1 MGHPQSRRKRHTL
14 ESECQGSSLHCRAQ
28 CTSGPRMPKI
38 LVQGALPRCTPI
50 GRASAS
56 VTFLG
61 RALDAAPQFCGFLEW
76 EWDYWWMRLASW
88 VGTKKE
94 ISRKHIIQV
103 GFTQL
108 CGLGRF
114 PEYPARCKA
123 SGRHDARMCL
133 MASRVV
139 RERTRRT
146 PQRLSLTP
154 INQCVTSLPS
164 LPPAWPQAIGHLP
177 IFLMDTFF
185 LCQ

>member
-1 MGHPQSRRKRHTL
+1 
-14 ESECQGSSLHCRAQ
+14 
-28 CTSGPRMPKI
+28 
-38 LVQGALPRCTPI
+38 
-50 GRASAS
+50 
-56 VTFLG
+56 
-61 RALDAAPQFCGFLEW
+61 
-76 EWDYWWMRLASW
+76 MRLASR

-114 PEYPARCKA
+114 PEYPAGCKA

-146 PQRLSLTP
+146 PWRLSLTP
-154 INQCVTSLPS
+154 AHQCNFPDIITSRMTP
-164 LPPAWPQAIGHLP
+164 GHWAFAHFSNGYILSVSVAH
-177 IFLMDTFF
+177 TEHK
-185 LCQ
+185 